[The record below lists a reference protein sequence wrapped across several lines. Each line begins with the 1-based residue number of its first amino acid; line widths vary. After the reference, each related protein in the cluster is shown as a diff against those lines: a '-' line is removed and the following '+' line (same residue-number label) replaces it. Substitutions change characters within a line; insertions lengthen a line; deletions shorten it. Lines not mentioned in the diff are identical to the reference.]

1 MIRLIREDLQ
11 NIEDV
16 KKFVSDNMDEFIKI
30 GYSCGFDVL
39 TDIYVRRDTNG
50 RKYLD
55 MVCFEFE
62 QLSGERHYLS
72 RFMKLIH
79 NYVDKNGY
87 SSVISYSTRGYF
99 TGTVKIYIN
108 DD

>member
-1 MIRLIREDLQ
+1 MIRLIKEDLQ

-30 GYSCGFDVL
+30 GNSCGFDML
-39 TDIYVRRDTNG
+39 TRIYVRHDTNG

-62 QLSGERHYLS
+62 QTSGERHYLS

-79 NYVDKNGY
+79 NYVTENGY
-87 SSVISYSTRGYF
+87 ASIISYSTRGYF
-99 TGTVKIYIN
+99 TGNVKIYVN
-108 DD
+108 ED